1 VSLPSVISQLTELRQ
16 LDLRGN
22 PIESLPEE
30 LAQLPKLEKLDLR
43 WADPLHFPE
52 WFGALEER
60 GCLIYR

>member
-1 VSLPSVISQLTELRQ
+1 LPAVISQLSELRQ

-22 PIESLPEE
+22 PIQSLPEE

-43 WADPLHFPE
+43 WVDALHSPE